1 MHFLTYMTVFMTG
14 INENADNALVREM
27 QKIKGLDAFTASDP
41 HLTPY
46 HQVIQ
51 TRYERFLK
59 KLEHIA
65 EAEGSLYKFASSYQ
79 TYGLNNVMKEDGS
92 SVIRYREWA
101 PGATK
106 ACLIGDFN
114 SWERDS
120 YTMTKDEIGTWEI
133 ELPAELIPHGSRIK
147 VSFLNAKGKWLDRNP
162 AWIHR
167 TEQLDKLFE
176 GIYWNPPEYHWK
188 CDNVKPKGSL
198 RIYEVHIG
206 ICTPNPVIATYK
218 DLKLLLPRIKTAGYN
233 VVQLMAIMEHA
244 YYASFGYQVTAF
256 FAPSSRFGTPE
267 ELKETIDF
275 AHELGLAVFLDV
287 VHSHACKNTLDGL
300 NEFDGT
306 DRCYFHEGKRGYHDL
321 WDSRLF
327 NYGHHEVLR
336 FLLSN
341 LVYWR
346 EMYKFDGFRFDGV
359 TSMLYLHHGI
369 GRGFSG
375 HYDEYFGKY
384 SDVDEEALCYLQLAN
399 LLLHQLGC
407 ITIAEG
413 TQS

>member
-1 MHFLTYMTVFMTG
+1 MT
-14 INENADNALVREM
+14 IDNEDIDNASIRREA
-27 QKIKGLDAFTASDP
+27 QKIKGINAFMDTDP

-46 HQVIQ
+46 LQVIQ
-51 TRYERFLK
+51 ARYDHFLE
-59 KLEHIA
+59 KLKSITET
-65 EAEGSLYKFASSYQ
+65 EGSLHAFASSYQ
-79 TYGLNNVMKEDGS
+79 TYGLNNMIKKDGS
-92 SVIRYREWA
+92 SVFKYKEWA
-101 PGATK
+101 PGAFK

-114 SWERDS
+114 AWERGS
-120 YTMTKDEIGTWEI
+120 HMMTKSELGTWEI
-133 ELPAELIPHGSRIK
+133 EILDGLIAHGSRVK
-147 VSFLNAKGKWLDRNP
+147 VSFLNEKEEWVDRNH

-167 TEQLDKLFE
+167 TEQRDRLLE
-176 GIYWNPPEYHWK
+176 GVYWNPPEYRWR
-188 CDNVKPKGSL
+188 CENIKPKGSL
-198 RIYEVHIG
+198 RIYEVHTG
-206 ICTPNPVIATYK
+206 ICTPNPTIATYN

-233 VVQLMAIMEHA
+233 VVQLMAVMEHA

-256 FAPSSRFGTPE
+256 FAPSSRFGTLE

-306 DRCYFHEGKRGYHDL
+306 DHCYFHGGRRGYHDL

-327 NYGHHEVLR
+327 NYGQHEVLR

-346 EMYKFDGFRFDGV
+346 KVFRFDGFRFDGV

-375 HYDEYFGKY
+375 HYDEYFGE
-384 SDVDEEALCYLQLAN
+384 SSGVDGEALCYLQLAN
-399 LLLHQLGC
+399 LLLHQLDC

-413 TQS
+413 ISV